1 MFQKTKQKKYFCI
14 SGVMLAHA
22 MADVGCRII
31 AFARDIHAVAKLL
44 QTVFLHK
51 LKDFCSKFL
60 KWSVPFRLL
69 QKVWNFVVMMIEMC

>member
-1 MFQKTKQKKYFCI
+1 MLLDRVCPIQKPKNIRFSENEIKKKHFCI

-51 LKDFCSKFL
+51 
-60 KWSVPFRLL
+60 
-69 QKVWNFVVMMIEMC
+69 

>member
-1 MFQKTKQKKYFCI
+1 MPHPKTKKYSFFRKRNKEKHFCI

-51 LKDFCSKFL
+51 
-60 KWSVPFRLL
+60 
-69 QKVWNFVVMMIEMC
+69 